1 MRQRMNGEGDMA
13 LHIGSLATK
22 SFRSHVSICQIS
34 LITFFLS
41 NTAISGLKYPR
52 PEAPPG
58 FSFEQQKDKSEQL
71 SDGDARSFIHESLEE
86 LIKRVPELKTLQ
98 PATDQQK
105 LPMILEKTGA
115 NVNELFDG
123 LDGLIAK
130 EKITEE
136 ILNPLTGMP
145 LKVMAERSN
154 PQTGMPEGQV
164 NQYQVQQDEYSYF
177 IVGKGNLLQTMIKE
191 YRRDAD
197 GLEVPP
203 GVLFLTTG
211 FASSVL
217 HFSKFLQP
225 ESTFRYLGEDQVGS
239 RIAYVVAF
247 AQIPEVATITFKFN
261 KPDGSELQWLIQGIA
276 WVDTSNFQILQMK
289 TDLLVPKS
297 LPTEYIPKDRLE
309 TLVKFNEMRLSGF
322 ANPIWLPTEADVHE
336 VLVGQEFRNVHHFMD
351 YRIYGGPGSATTA
364 LKEGGPSDEGL
375 EESVEKNDAQ
385 AHPYLEE
392 PLKRLVK
399 LIPELRG
406 IRPATNQLAL
416 PMILEGTGKKVDEFF
431 DNLVDLIAQEEI
443 KQARWNKS
451 ELVRDNYLI
460 LRHGNRSRANIEEFR
475 MDEKGNRLD
484 DLGLDKGFFATSGF
498 ALSSIHFSRALQWDS
513 RFLYLG
519 DQKID
524 ERETYVVGFAQLPSQ
539 ATNAIT
545 LRGQRGNTVRMLSQG
560 IVWVDKA
567 NFHILRMRTDLLAR
581 QPEIG
586 LDEQTTKI
594 KFSEVRLLDDGAP
607 LWLPRDVDVYIKQT
621 KVLNRTSEETFQ
633 NRHRYKNYRRYRV
646 SARIVAP
653 Q

>member
-1 MRQRMNGEGDMA
+1 MRQRMNRAGDMA

-22 SFRSHVSICQIS
+22 SSRFHVSICQIS
-34 LITFFLS
+34 LIAFFLS

-52 PEAPPG
+52 PEAPHG

-71 SDGDARSFIHESLEE
+71 SDGEARSFIRESLEE

-105 LPMILEKTGA
+105 LPMILEKTGE
-115 NVNELFDG
+115 NVYGLFDG

-154 PQTGMPEGQV
+154 PQTGMPEGQP

-225 ESTFRYLGEDQVGS
+225 ESTFRYLGEDHVGS
-239 RIAYVVAF
+239 RSAYVVAF

-297 LPTEYIPKDRLE
+297 LPTEYVPKDRLQ

-336 VLVGQEFRNVHHFMD
+336 LLVGQEFRNVHHFTD
-351 YRIYGGPGSATTA
+351 YRIYGGTDSATTA

-406 IRPATNQLAL
+406 MRPATNQLAL

-484 DLGLDKGFFATSGF
+484 DLGLDKGFFVTTGF
-498 ALSSIHFSRALQWDS
+498 ALSSVHFSRALQWDS

-607 LWLPRDVDVYIKQT
+607 LWLPRDVDVYIRLT

>member
-1 MRQRMNGEGDMA
+1 MNRAGDMPSN
-13 LHIGSLATK
+13 IGSLATK
-22 SFRSHVSICQIS
+22 SRRSHVSFCQIT
-34 LITFFLS
+34 LITFILS
-41 NTAISGLKYPR
+41 NTAISGFRYPR
-52 PEAPPG
+52 AEAPSE
-58 FSFEQQKDKSEQL
+58 FSFEQQKDKSEQP
-71 SDGDARSFIHESLEE
+71 SDGGARSFIDDPLEE
-86 LIKRVPELKTLQ
+86 LIKRVPELKSLQ

-115 NVNELFDG
+115 NVHELFEG
-123 LDGLIAK
+123 LDGLVAK
-130 EKITEE
+130 EKVTETR
-136 ILNPLTGMP
+136 LNPLTGMP
-145 LKVMAERSN
+145 LKVMAERFD
-154 PQTGMPEGQV
+154 PLTGMPISQV

-177 IVGKGNLLQTMIKE
+177 IVRKGNLLQIMIKE

-203 GVLFLTTG
+203 GVLFLSTG

-225 ESTFRYLGEDQVGS
+225 ESTFRYLGEDHVGS
-239 RIAYVVAF
+239 RSAYVVAF

-261 KPDGSELQWLIQGIA
+261 KPDGSDLQWLIQGIA

-297 LPTEYIPKDRLE
+297 LPAGYVSKDQLH

-336 VLVGQEFRNVHHFMD
+336 VLVGQEFRNVHQFTD
-351 YRIYGGPGSATTA
+351 YRIYGDTDSTTTA
-364 LKEGGPSDEGL
+364 LKEGGPSDEDL
-375 EESVEKNDAQ
+375 KDSVERNDAR

-399 LIPELRG
+399 LIPELKG
-406 IRPATNQLAL
+406 MRPATNQLAL
-416 PMILEGTGKKVDEFF
+416 PMILERTGKRVDEFF

-443 KQARWNKS
+443 KQERWNKS

-519 DQKID
+519 DQKTD
-524 ERETYVVGFAQLPSQ
+524 ERESYVVGFAQLPSQ

-586 LDEQTTKI
+586 LEEQTTKV
-594 KFSEVRLLDDGAP
+594 KFSEVRLLGDGAP
-607 LWLPRDVDVYIKQT
+607 LWLPRDVDVYIRLT
-621 KVLNRTSEETFQ
+621 KFLDRTSEETFQ

-653 Q
+653 K